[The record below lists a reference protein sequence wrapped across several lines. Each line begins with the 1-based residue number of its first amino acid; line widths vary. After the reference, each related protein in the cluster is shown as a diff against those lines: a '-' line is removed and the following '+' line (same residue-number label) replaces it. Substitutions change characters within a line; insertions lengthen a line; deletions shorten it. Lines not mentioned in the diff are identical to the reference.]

1 MMYMSI
7 CFLIK
12 EVEFKRRSEDGDIVV
27 NLGSVALSN
36 ALADPD
42 DVAALLLL
50 QLEEGV
56 EDAKVELL
64 HEGILVQ
71 PHLKYSV

>member
-1 MMYMSI
+1 MK
-7 CFLIK
+7 CAREDEL
-12 EVEFKRRSEDGDIVV
+12 KRRSEDGDIVV

-50 QLEEGV
+50 
-56 EDAKVELL
+56 
-64 HEGILVQ
+64 
-71 PHLKYSV
+71 